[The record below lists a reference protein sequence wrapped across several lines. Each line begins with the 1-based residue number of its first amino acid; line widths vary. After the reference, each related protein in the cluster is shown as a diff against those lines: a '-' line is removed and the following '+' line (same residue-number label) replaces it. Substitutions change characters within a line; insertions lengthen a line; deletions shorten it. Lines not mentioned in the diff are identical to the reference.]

1 MKREQCAINGLIQ
14 KIYFLMFFW
23 RGIGKSVCRFFFVGL
38 GGGGN
43 PGSQGL
49 GDLQVLG
56 ERHVLGEAPD
66 PDCHQNRWT
75 MV

>member
-1 MKREQCAINGLIQ
+1 M
-14 KIYFLMFFW
+14 FLFW
-23 RGIGKSVCRFFFVGL
+23 FFF
-38 GGGGN
+38 GGGN